1 MDKAGGQVQEED
13 IDDIVK
19 AIELSKASAKQE
31 EDMRKAEE
39 QSQIQAVKD
48 EQLRVKKNAGSNDD
62 FFDFDN
68 DGFAALAKIQKQE
81 EKKDDDAFDFN
92 FGANEV
98 KNKSAAPQESSD
110 LLDLFSSKYDE
121 QPQGK
126 EQQKENV
133 TPVAHPNPFENTKSA
148 FEMAYQGNNVNN
160 R

>member
-13 IDDIVK
+13 IDDIAK

-81 EKKDDDAFDFN
+81 EKKDEDAFDFN

-98 KNKSAAPQESSD
+98 KNKS
-110 LLDLFSSKYDE
+110 
-121 QPQGK
+121 
-126 EQQKENV
+126 
-133 TPVAHPNPFENTKSA
+133 
-148 FEMAYQGNNVNN
+148 
-160 R
+160 